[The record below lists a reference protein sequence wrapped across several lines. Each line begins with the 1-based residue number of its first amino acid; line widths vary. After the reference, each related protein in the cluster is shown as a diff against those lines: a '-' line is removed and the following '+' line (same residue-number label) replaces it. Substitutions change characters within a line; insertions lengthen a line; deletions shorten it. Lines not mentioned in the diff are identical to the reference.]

1 MSTPYQPNDDPTLS
15 SRFPSDG
22 DPEPDSPYR
31 PNDDPTIFS
40 QIEPTASYTEQ
51 RQPASPVWPP
61 PAPEYPAN
69 NSPAGYPVAPPHPVT
84 PQPVAR
90 ARTRRVHR
98 WRWIACGVVIGLVLL
113 PCACFG
119 AIAGYFVIQAAG
131 SSAALTSFCSDLK
144 AQNYTAA
151 YTLLA
156 PIYQVRF
163 SRDQFV
169 RESQAL
175 DQQKGRVTACGKP
188 QSNTK
193 LINNAASYQLAVTRA
208 QTVTVSGAVALVK
221 SGSQWRIAA
230 LDPQFGYPA

>member
-15 SRFPSDG
+15 SQFPSEG
-22 DPEPDSPYR
+22 EPEDDSPYR
-31 PNDDPTIFS
+31 PNNDPTIYS
-40 QIEPTASYTEQ
+40 QIEPTAAYTEQ

-61 PAPEYPAN
+61 PAPEYPA
-69 NSPAGYPVAPPHPVT
+69 AGYPVAPPRPVT
-84 PQPVAR
+84 PQPAAPVR
-90 ARTRRVHR
+90 VRRVHR
-98 WRWIACGVVIGLVLL
+98 WRWLACGIVIGVALL

-119 AIAGYFVIQAAG
+119 AVAGYFIIQAGG

-156 PIYQVRF
+156 PIYQVRY

-169 RESQAL
+169 RESQTL

-188 QSNTK
+188 VSNTK
-193 LINNAASYQLAVTRA
+193 LINNAASYELAITRA
-208 QTVTVSGAVALVK
+208 QTVTVSGAVALAK

-230 LDPQFGYPA
+230 LDPAFGYPA